1 MEALARAIARPE
13 PVEGLAARSPLAGLA
28 RRSVGFA
35 DVLAQSVSAVAPAG
49 AAFTTPLLVSAVAG
63 GISLTALAAA
73 LVIALLTAS
82 TINEFTRRM
91 AATGSLYTFVA
102 RGLGSAWAFVAGVG
116 LLIGYG
122 FIAMFALA
130 GAGYYLA
137 LLVGRLSP
145 IPLDPT
151 LLAVGAIV
159 VLGALCLLVL
169 ARGIRLSTRVTLLVE
184 ATSVALIVALIV
196 AVILANADRLPV
208 LVRPEAPF
216 DLQGFA
222 VAATLA
228 ITAFV
233 GFESSA
239 ALGVEAKRPFASI
252 PRAIMATVIVSGLLY
267 LGTSAAQT
275 IGFDVTGLDPASS
288 ASPANDLAAAFGVPL
303 AGLVLDVSIAT
314 SLFACAVA
322 SSTAL
327 VRVLF
332 SMGREGLLPRAFG
345 TAHPRYRTPFVASA
359 VALPVVV
366 AVPIAAVFL
375 FGSVWTAMTVLIIF
389 AAAGYILAY
398 VLACVAAPVFLHR
411 IGELGAWP
419 LVKAALA
426 AGALTC
432 VAALYLAEESVGARA
447 VGVWGF
453 LALLVA
459 GIAVYWVRMRRRPWL
474 RHAIGVYDHA
484 VAGDVLGGIPEAEW
498 DDGAADAVD
507 GRRGR

>member
-13 PVEGLAARSPLAGLA
+13 PVEGLAVRSPLAGLA
-28 RRSVGFA
+28 RRSIGFA

-63 GISLTALAAA
+63 GLSLTALAAA

-91 AATGSLYTFVA
+91 ASAGSLYTFVA
-102 RGLGSAWAFVAGVG
+102 RGLGTTAAFVAGVG

-122 FIAMFALA
+122 FISMFALA
-130 GAGYYLA
+130 GSGYYVVFLVTRLVPIGVDPM
-137 LLVGRLSP
+137 LLGAG
-145 IPLDPT
+145 
-151 LLAVGAIV
+151 AVV
-159 VLGALCLLVL
+159 VLGFACFLVL

-196 AVILANADRLPV
+196 AVITTNVELLPTL
-208 LVRPEAPF
+208 LVQQPAF
-216 DLQGFA
+216 DLEAFA

-239 ALGVEAKRPFASI
+239 SLGVEAKRPLANV
-252 PRAIMATVIVSGLLY
+252 PRAITWTVLLSGVLY
-267 LGTSAAQT
+267 LGASAAQT
-275 IGFDVTGLDPASS
+275 VGFAVTGLDPATSV
-288 ASPANDLAAAFGVPL
+288 SPANDLAAAFGLPW
-303 AGLVLDVSIAT
+303 AGLVLDLSIAT

-332 SMGREGLLPRAFG
+332 SMGREGLLPPALG
-345 TAHPRYRTPFVASA
+345 TTHPRHRTPFFASA
-359 VALPVVV
+359 IALPVVTVVPV
-366 AVPIAAVFL
+366 AMVFAA
-375 FGSVWTAMTVLIIF
+375 GEVWTAMTVLIIF

-398 VLACVAAPVFLHR
+398 VLVCVAAPVFLHR
-411 IGELGAWP
+411 IGELGVWSA
-419 LVKAALA
+419 VKAVLA
-426 AGALTC
+426 AVALSG
-432 VAALYLAEESVGARA
+432 VALLYLVEESRGDRA
-447 VGVWGF
+447 FGVWGF
-453 LALLVA
+453 IALLAA
-459 GIAVYWVRMRRRPWL
+459 GIAVYSIRMLRRPWL

-498 DDGAADAVD
+498 VDDEGS
-507 GRRGR
+507 RRST

>member
-1 MEALARAIARPE
+1 MDALARAIARPE
-13 PVEGLAARSPLAGLA
+13 PVTGLADRSPLAGLA

-49 AAFTTPLLVSAVAG
+49 AAFTTPLLVSTLAG
-63 GISLTALAAA
+63 GVNLPALAAA
-73 LVIALLTAS
+73 LLIAVLTAS

-102 RGLGSAWAFVAGVG
+102 RGLGSAAAFVAGVG

-130 GAGYYLA
+130 GAGYH
-137 LLVGRLSP
+137 LVQLIGQLVP
-145 IPLDPT
+145 VGIDPT
-151 LLAVGAIV
+151 LFASGAIV
-159 VLGALCLLVL
+159 VLGALCLVVL

-184 ATSVALIVALIV
+184 ATSVTLIVALII
-196 AVILANADRLPV
+196 AVIASSADRLPV
-208 LVRPEAPF
+208 LLRQDAPF
-216 DLQGFA
+216 DPQGFA

-252 PRAIMATVIVSGLLY
+252 PRAITWTVLVSGVVY
-267 LGTSAAQT
+267 LGAAAAQT
-275 IGFDVTGLDPASS
+275 IGFEVTGVDPASS
-288 ASPANDLAAAFGVPL
+288 TSPANDLAAAFGVPW

-332 SMGREGLLPRAFG
+332 SMGREGLLPPAFG
-345 TAHPRYRTPFVASA
+345 TTHPRHRTPFVASA
-359 VALPVVV
+359 VALPVVIV
-366 AVPIAAVFL
+366 VPLVLVVVTAH
-375 FGSVWTAMTVLIIF
+375 VWTAMTVLIIF

-398 VLACVAAPVFLHR
+398 VLACIAAPVFLHR
-411 IGELGAWP
+411 IGELGWWP
-419 LVKAALA
+419 AVKAA
-426 AGALTC
+426 
-432 VAALYLAEESVGARA
+432 VAAVTLSGVVLLYLAEETRGARA
-447 VGVWGF
+447 PGVWGF
-453 LALLVA
+453 LALLGA
-459 GIAVYWVRMRRRPWL
+459 GIAVYWVRLLRRPWL

-498 DDGAADAVD
+498 VDDVEPAD
-507 GRRGR
+507 RRGR

>member
-1 MEALARAIARPE
+1 MDALARAIARPE
-13 PVEGLAARSPLAGLA
+13 PVDGLAARSPLAGLA

-63 GISLTALAAA
+63 GVSLPAIAAA

-102 RGLGSAWAFVAGVG
+102 RGLGTAPAFVAGIG
-116 LLIGYG
+116 LLIGYA

-130 GAGYYLA
+130 GSGYYLVF
-137 LLVGRLSP
+137 LVTRLVP
-145 IPLDPT
+145 DAGLDPV
-151 LLAVGAIV
+151 LLGAAAVV
-159 VLGALCLLVL
+159 VLGVACFLVL

-196 AVILANADRLPV
+196 AVLAANGGRLPAVV
-208 LVRPEAPF
+208 LDAPPF
-216 DLQGFA
+216 DVEAFA

-239 ALGVEAKRPFASI
+239 ALGVEAKRPFASV
-252 PRAIMATVIVSGLLY
+252 PRALTWTVLLSGLLY
-267 LGTSAAQT
+267 LGATAAQAV
-275 IGFDVTGLDPASS
+275 GFDVTGLDPATSS
-288 ASPANDLAAAFGVPL
+288 SPANDLAAAFGVPW
-303 AGLVLDVSIAT
+303 AGFVLDVSIAT

-332 SMGREGLLPRAFG
+332 SMGREGLLPAALG
-345 TAHPRYRTPFVASA
+345 TAHPRHRTPFVASL
-359 VALPVVV
+359 VALPVVTVVPVVVIV
-366 AVPIAAVFL
+366 AS
-375 FGSVWTAMTVLIIF
+375 GGVWPAMTVLIIL

-411 IGELGAWP
+411 IGELTAWP
-419 LVKAALA
+419 LVKSAVASV
-426 AGALTC
+426 ALTG
-432 VAALYLAEESVGARA
+432 VAMLYLVEESGGDRA
-447 VGVWGF
+447 FGVWGF
-453 LALLVA
+453 VVLLAV
-459 GIAVYWVRMRRRPWL
+459 GIAFTRERMLRRPWL
-474 RHAIGVYDHA
+474 RHAIGVYDYA
-484 VAGDVLGGIPEAEW
+484 VTGDVLGGIPAVEW
-498 DDGAADAVD
+498 AGEEPDRSRRDD
-507 GRRGR
+507 

>member
-1 MEALARAIARPE
+1 MDALARAIERPE
-13 PVEGLAARSPLAGLA
+13 PVAGLADRSPLAGLA

-63 GISLTALAAA
+63 GVSLPALAAA

-102 RGLGSAWAFVAGVG
+102 RGLGSAAAFVAGVG

-130 GAGYYLA
+130 GSGYYLG
-137 LLVGRLSP
+137 LLVTRLLP
-145 IPLDPT
+145 FAVDPV
-151 LLAVGAIV
+151 LLAAGAIV
-159 VLGALCLLVL
+159 VLGALCLFVL

-184 ATSVALIVALIV
+184 ATSVALIVALII
-196 AVILANADRLPV
+196 AVIVANADRLPV
-208 LVRPEAPF
+208 LVAQDAPF

-252 PRAIMATVIVSGLLY
+252 PRAIMWTVLVSGVVY
-267 LGTSAAQT
+267 LGAAAAQA
-275 IGFDVTGLDPASS
+275 IGFDVTGLDPAAST
-288 ASPANDLAAAFGVPL
+288 SPANDLAAAFGVPW
-303 AGLVLDVSIAT
+303 AGFVLDVSIST

-332 SMGREGLLPRAFG
+332 SMGREGLLPPALG

-359 VALPVVV
+359 VALPVVI
-366 AVPIAAVFL
+366 AVPVVAVFL
-375 FGSVWTAMTVLIIF
+375 TGGVWNAMTVLIIF
-389 AAAGYILAY
+389 AAAGYVLAY
-398 VLACVAAPVFLHR
+398 VLACIAAPVFLHR

-419 LVKAALA
+419 LVKAAVA
-426 AGALTC
+426 AIALTA
-432 VAALYLAEESVGARA
+432 VVVLYLAEEVGGARA
-447 VGVWGF
+447 AGVWGF
-453 LALLVA
+453 VALLGA
-459 GIAVYWVRMRRRPWL
+459 GIAVYWVRMLRRPWL

-498 DDGAADAVD
+498 VDAAT
-507 GRRGR
+507 GGPRGG

>member
-1 MEALARAIARPE
+1 MDALARAIARPE
-13 PVEGLAARSPLAGLA
+13 RIEGLAERSPLSGLA

-63 GISLTALAAA
+63 ATSLPALAAA
-73 LVIALLTAS
+73 LIIALLTAS

-102 RGLGSAWAFVAGVG
+102 RGLGTGPAFVAGVG

-130 GAGYYLA
+130 GAGYYL
-137 LLVGRLSP
+137 
-145 IPLDPT
+145 T
-151 LLAVGAIV
+151 LLIMRIAPIGLDAVALGTGAIIA
-159 VLGALCLLVL
+159 LGLVCLLVL

-184 ATSVALIVALIV
+184 ATSVALILALIV
-196 AVILANADRLPV
+196 ALIASNTDD
-208 LVRPEAPF
+208 LVALVPDSRAF
-216 DLQGFA
+216 DLEGFA

-239 ALGVEAKRPFASI
+239 SLGVEAKRPFASI
-252 PRAIMATVIVSGLLY
+252 PRAISWTVLLSGLLY
-267 LGTSAAQT
+267 LASAAAQT
-275 IGFDVTGLDPASS
+275 VGFEVTGLDAASS
-288 ASPANDLAAAFGVPL
+288 TSPANDLAAAFGVPW
-303 AGLVLDVSIAT
+303 AGFALDVSIAA

-332 SMGREGLLPRAFG
+332 SMGREGLLPQAFG
-345 TAHPRYRTPFVASA
+345 TAHPRFRTPFVASA
-359 VALPVVV
+359 IALPVVM
-366 AVPIAAVFL
+366 AVPVVLVLVI
-375 FGSVWTAMTVLIIF
+375 GDVWAAMTVLIIF

-398 VLACVAAPVFLHR
+398 VLACIAAPVFLHR
-411 IGELGAWP
+411 IGESSAWATA
-419 LVKAALA
+419 KAAIA
-426 AGALTC
+426 ASALTG
-432 VAALYLAEESVGARA
+432 VVVVYLIEETRGDRA
-447 VGVWGF
+447 IGVWGF
-453 LALLVA
+453 IVLLAA
-459 GIAVYWVRMRRRPWL
+459 GIAVYWLRMLRRPWL

-484 VAGDVLGGIPEAEW
+484 VAADVLGGIPEAEW
-498 DDGAADAVD
+498 VDDADAG
-507 GRRGR
+507 GRRGG

>member
-1 MEALARAIARPE
+1 MDALARAIARPE
-13 PVEGLAARSPLAGLA
+13 PVEGLAVRSPLAGLA

-63 GISLTALAAA
+63 GVNLPALAAA

-102 RGLGSAWAFVAGVG
+102 RGLGSAAAFVAGVG

-122 FIAMFALA
+122 FVAMFALA
-130 GAGYYLA
+130 GAGYYVV
-137 LLVGRLSP
+137 LLVTRLLP
-145 IPLDPT
+145 VTIDPT
-151 LLAVGAIV
+151 VLAAGAIV
-159 VLGALCLLVL
+159 VLGALCFLVL

-196 AVILANADRLPV
+196 AVIVANADRLPV
-208 LVRPEAPF
+208 LVRQDAAF

-239 ALGVEAKRPFASI
+239 ALGVEAKRPFANI
-252 PRAIMATVIVSGLLY
+252 PRATIWTVLVSGLVY
-267 LGTSAAQT
+267 LGASAAQI
-275 IGFDVTGLDPASS
+275 IGFDVTGLDPETST
-288 ASPANDLAAAFGVPL
+288 SPANDLAAAFGVPW
-303 AGLVLDVSIAT
+303 AGFVLDASIAT

-332 SMGREGLLPRAFG
+332 SMGREGLLPPPLG
-345 TAHPRYRTPFVASA
+345 TAHSRYRTPFVASA
-359 VALPVVV
+359 VALPVVI
-366 AVPIAAVFL
+366 AVPVATVFL
-375 FGSVWTAMTVLIIF
+375 SGGVWTAMTVLIIF

-411 IGELGAWP
+411 IGELGVWST
-419 LVKAALA
+419 VKAALA
-426 AGALTC
+426 AIALSG
-432 VAALYLAEESVGARA
+432 VVLLYLAEESRGDRA

-453 LALLVA
+453 IALLAV
-459 GIAVYWVRMRRRPWL
+459 GIVVYWVRMLRRPWL

-484 VAGDVLGGIPEAEW
+484 VAGDVLGGIPDAEW
-498 DDGAADAVD
+498 LDDTDA
-507 GRRGR
+507 GSRRGG

>member
-1 MEALARAIARPE
+1 MDALARAIARPE
-13 PVEGLAARSPLAGLA
+13 PVAGLADRSPLAGLA

-49 AAFTTPLLVSAVAG
+49 AAFTTPLLVSALAG
-63 GISLTALAAA
+63 GVSLPALAAT

-91 AATGSLYTFVA
+91 AASGSLYTFVA
-102 RGLGSAWAFVAGVG
+102 RGLGSAAAFVAGVG

-130 GAGYYLA
+130 GAGYHLV
-137 LLVGRLSP
+137 LLVARLLP
-145 IPLDPT
+145 VAIDPM
-151 LLAVGAIV
+151 LLAAGSIV
-159 VLGALCLLVL
+159 ALGALCLVVL

-184 ATSVALIVALIV
+184 ATSVTLIVALIV
-196 AVILANADRLPV
+196 AVIASNADRLPV
-208 LVRPEAPF
+208 LLRQDAPF
-216 DLQGFA
+216 DPQGFA

-239 ALGVEAKRPFASI
+239 ALGVEAKRPFANI
-252 PRAIMATVIVSGLLY
+252 PRAISWTVLVSGVVY
-267 LGTSAAQT
+267 LGAAAAQT
-275 IGFDVTGLDPASS
+275 VGFDVAGLDPASS
-288 ASPANDLAAAFGVPL
+288 TSPANDLAAAFGVPW

-332 SMGREGLLPRAFG
+332 SMGREGLLPPALG
-345 TAHPRYRTPFVASA
+345 TTHPRYRTPLVATL
-359 VALPVVV
+359 VALPVVIV
-366 AVPIAAVFL
+366 VPLAVVFL
-375 FGSVWTAMTVLIIF
+375 TGSVWTAMTVLIIF

-411 IGELGAWP
+411 IGELGWWP
-419 LVKAALA
+419 AIKAA
-426 AGALTC
+426 
-432 VAALYLAEESVGARA
+432 VAAVALSGVVLLYLAEESHGARA
-447 VGVWGF
+447 FGVWGF
-453 LALLVA
+453 LALLAA
-459 GIAVYWVRMRRRPWL
+459 GIAVYWARLLRRPWL

-498 DDGAADAVD
+498 VDDAEPAD
-507 GRRGR
+507 RRGR

>member
-1 MEALARAIARPE
+1 MDALARAIARPE

-63 GISLTALAAA
+63 GVSLPALAAA

-82 TINEFTRRM
+82 TINQFTRRM

-102 RGLGSAWAFVAGVG
+102 RGLGSAPGYVAGVG

-130 GAGYYLA
+130 GSGYYLA
-137 LLVGRLSP
+137 TLVSRLLPTG
-145 IPLDPT
+145 IDPT
-151 LLAVGAIV
+151 LIAAGAMV
-159 VLGALCLLVL
+159 VLGAVCLLVL
-169 ARGIRLSTRVTLLVE
+169 ARGIRLSTRVTLLIE

-196 AVILANADRLPV
+196 AVVAANADRMPV
-208 LVRPEAPF
+208 VFAADAPF
-216 DLQGFA
+216 DPQAFA

-252 PRAIMATVIVSGLLY
+252 PRAIMATVVVSGLLY

-288 ASPANDLAAAFGVPL
+288 TSPANDLAAAFGMPW
-303 AGLVLDVSIAT
+303 AGFVLDVSIAT

-332 SMGREGLLPRAFG
+332 SMGREGLLPPALG
-345 TAHPRYRTPFVASA
+345 TAHPRWRTPFVASA
-359 VALPVVV
+359 IALPVVIVVPV
-366 AVPIAAVFL
+366 ASAIIA
-375 FGSVWTAMTVLIIF
+375 GSVWDAMTVLIIF

-398 VLACVAAPVFLHR
+398 VLACIAAPVFLHR
-411 IGELGAWP
+411 IGELGVWP
-419 LVKAALA
+419 VISSAVAAL
-426 AGALTC
+426 GLTA
-432 VAALYLAEESVGARA
+432 VAVLYLAEESSGARA

-453 LALLVA
+453 FALLVA
-459 GIAVYWVRMRRRPWL
+459 GASVYRLRMLRRPWL
-474 RHAIGVYDHA
+474 RHAIGVYDHP
-484 VAGDVLGGIPEAEW
+484 VAGDVLGGIPAAEW
-498 DDGAADAVD
+498 DDGD
-507 GRRGR
+507 GPDDRRDR